1 MPNMEII
8 VGTQL
13 SNVAAQ
19 TTLDIQGIVTSM
31 KASGMSNSA
40 IKDTLMAD
48 LTGGG
53 RIFGNYRNQV
63 KNTVKSGV
71 SMAGSNASKDI
82 FTKAGVEKFRWQTV
96 RDGKVCPDCEERH
109 GETGTMEYFKT
120 IGLPASGFSV
130 CTTNC
135 RCQLVPESY
144 KGENL
149 DKPLVR
155 GKKKISDITSP
166 SLVGTHKKISDSEK
180 WVEVNMVMAKDP
192 GVKTKTDL
200 SKFRNKNNTES
211 LNEYLLSW
219 DKARLGVKMDEVVA
233 EIGDFGESAGV
244 TKLVKE
250 NGIPNR
256 MQNQRLSLFGP
267 IWDLKPEEFIK
278 FKDKF
283 TKPGF
288 NLARNIGDV
297 ATHEAGHA
305 KLNNFLWLTRQ
316 KEPSF
321 TKFKKTDALK
331 VSPYARTSYQEYFS
345 ESNLARDRNL
355 PIPSG
360 IKKDLEKVDSFL
372 KSKDKELLES
382 AYEKYRDSLKLKNW
396 EYSAEIAK
404 EWDLLA
410 SEVSKK
416 YSL

>member
-96 RDGKVCPDCEERH
+96 QGDTVCPDCEPRH
-109 GETGTMEYFKT
+109 GQIESMKVWEMIGT
-120 IGLPASGFSV
+120 PQSGFSV
-130 CTTNC
+130 CQQYC
-135 RCQLVPESY
+135 QCQLIAADY

-396 EYSAEIAK
+396 ENSAEIAK